1 MREMRLP
8 KGWHTY
14 MSNSPINVET
24 PQEFTK
30 RMQKWDKLI
39 RNTPKKSA
47 EDLAKQVR
55 AAEHEAESKKAF
67 YEAGKAADKL
77 WSKKQKEASKRAKK
91 EARRAKRL
99 AAKSN

>member
-1 MREMRLP
+1 MREIRLP
-8 KGWHTY
+8 KGWHTF
-14 MSNSPINVET
+14 MSNSPMNTET

-47 EDLAKQVR
+47 EDLANQVK
-55 AAEHEAESKKAF
+55 AAEREAELQKAF
-67 YEAGKAADKL
+67 YEAGRADGKL
-77 WSKKQKEASKRAKK
+77 WSKKQKETSKKAKK